1 MIEKIEKTEDG
12 RYKIFYKSGRTVIYN
27 KLPKSA
33 IKEGFKDD
41 TTEKQENKET
51 VETLNKSEKQAG
63 FKRKNSKGRIIAC
76 ILYPDNVEQMDF
88 FAWLKKHEKMIYIL
102 HTPEKVLG
110 LPFPEYVDE
119 LPEENHDFKE
129 HIHVMLSFP
138 NSISVSG
145 FVKSSAG
152 AIKHAEIVSDRRSY
166 CRYMVHDTYAALKAH
181 KTEYKYEDIK
191 YTDKDFF
198 LSCLL
203 DSRNDSEVSAFAEI
217 TSIIDENCIVSLPE
231 LVQSV
236 KSLKRADLLAFCMKR
251 GYILSA
257 YIRDNRLIY
266 CGK

>member
-1 MIEKIEKTEDG
+1 MIEKIERLENG
-12 RYKIFYKSGRTVIYN
+12 RYKVYYKSGLIRIYA

-41 TTEKQENKET
+41 SSKKQKSEKA
-51 VETLNKSEKQAG
+51 VETLDKSETKTEY
-63 FKRKNSKGRIIAC
+63 NSKNARGRILAI
-76 ILYPDNVEQMDF
+76 ILYPDNPEQMEF
-88 FAWLKKHEKMIYIL
+88 FEWLKRHEKLIYIL
-102 HTPEKVLG
+102 HSPEKVHG
-110 LPFPEYVDE
+110 LPCSGYVDK
-119 LPEENHDFKE
+119 LPDENHDYKP
-129 HIHVMLSFP
+129 HIHIMLSFP
-138 NSISVSG
+138 NAISVKG

-181 KTEYKYEDIK
+181 KTEYKYDDIK

-198 LSCLL
+198 FSCIF
-203 DSRNDSEVSAFAEI
+203 DNRNDSEVSAFAEI
-217 TSIIDENCIVSLPE
+217 TNLIDSECIVSLPE
-231 LVQSV
+231 LVQAV
-236 KSLKRADLLAFCMKR
+236 KALKRVDLLTFCMKR